1 MLDVVCGHNQ
11 SLVVQISDGLYLMDC
26 LCWQPED
33 KTDQDLLNMIDMAD
47 GNVENAYQFLM

>member
-1 MLDVVCGHNQ
+1 
-11 SLVVQISDGLYLMDC
+11 MDC